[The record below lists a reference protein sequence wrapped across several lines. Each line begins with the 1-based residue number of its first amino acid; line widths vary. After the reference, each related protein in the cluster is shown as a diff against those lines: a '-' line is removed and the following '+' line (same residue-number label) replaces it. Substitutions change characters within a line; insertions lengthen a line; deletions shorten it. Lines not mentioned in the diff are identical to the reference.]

1 MQTTTNP
8 TTELLIDVQA
18 TLANI
23 FGCHEVAVPEL
34 CQISDWAANTKAELE
49 THNETI
55 QLGDYDHNDVARWL
69 NEAGDVVGEND
80 LWRIPRITEMVA
92 WVEA

>member
-1 MQTTTNP
+1 MTNLT

-34 CQISDWAANTKAELE
+34 CQISDWAANTRAELE
-49 THNETI
+49 LHNETI
-55 QLGDYDHNDVARWL
+55 QLGHHDHNDVARWL
-69 NEAGDVVGEND
+69 AEAGDVVGENG
-80 LWRIPRITEMVA
+80 LWSIPLITEMIA
-92 WVEA
+92 WEEA

>member
-1 MQTTTNP
+1 MTTPT

-34 CQISDWAANTKAELE
+34 CQISSWAANTKAELE
-49 THNETI
+49 LQNETI

-69 NEAGDVVGEND
+69 AEAGDVVGENG
-80 LWRIPRITEMVA
+80 LWSIPLITEMVA
-92 WVEA
+92 WMKA

>member
-1 MQTTTNP
+1 MTKQTTT
-8 TTELLIDVQA
+8 ELVIDVTA

-23 FGCHEVAVPEL
+23 FGCPEVMVPEL

-49 THNETI
+49 LHNENI
-55 QLGDYDHNDVARWL
+55 ELGFDDHNDVARWL
-69 NEAGDVVGEND
+69 DEAGDVVGENG
-80 LWRIPRITEMVA
+80 LWSIPLITEMVA

>member
-1 MQTTTNP
+1 MTNLT

-34 CQISDWAANTKAELE
+34 CQISSWAANTKAELE
-49 THNETI
+49 LHNENI
-55 QLGDYDHNDVARWL
+55 ELGHDDHNDVARWL
-69 NEAGDVVGEND
+69 DEAGDVVGETG
-80 LWRIPRITEMVA
+80 LWSIPLITEMVA
-92 WVEA
+92 WMKA